1 MIVWKFVCNFV
12 WLKCSIT
19 NKRSIMDKY
28 KYRINFRI
36 EKRKGKTD
44 SDEMPINADITFGGK
59 RVWYYIGY
67 RLQPSK
73 WDSEAQRVKRNNF
86 NAEGVSA
93 SDINTRI
100 AKVEVAIH
108 EAFNQLELEGEEVSP
123 AIIKEKVK
131 GILNEEKSSRLTVA
145 EVYQILIDERE
156 KEINETPATAQW
168 SKGTLTKH
176 KTMLRHLKE
185 FRSGVY
191 FEDIND
197 EFLAKFELA
206 LIAKGLSNNYTHKSM
221 MDIKTFL
228 NWATKKGYNKNN
240 AYQACQQRFR
250 DETKADSTVNLYA
263 LTPEELQSIMIFPT
277 GRKAIDRTRNV
288 FVFACY
294 TGLRFSDVMNLRW
307 SNIDGDILDVI
318 SKKTNK
324 RQRFALANEAM
335 MILSRYPK
343 APDEPDPYIFP
354 RITNQ
359 KYNEQLKVVGKL
371 AGMTGDWIT
380 EKQSG
385 RTKTREVR
393 PKYELLTSHVARR
406 TFVTMCLR
414 KGMSP
419 EDIRAV
425 TGHTT
430 ADMMMKYVK
439 FDDES
444 KREKMSIL
452 NENAQSGVE
461 TVFDHAITDD
471 ERIRLGL
478 PTRETY
484 LEIFE
489 GDTASVNAHLAVLAH
504 IRSNLDAR
512 AEYIKR
518 LPTDKLNEV
527 LEIIMRH

>member
-1 MIVWKFVCNFV
+1 
-12 WLKCSIT
+12 
-19 NKRSIMDKY
+19 MDKY
-28 KYRINFRI
+28 KHRINFRI

-86 NAEGVSA
+86 NADGVSA

-185 FRSGVY
+185 FRSGIY

-240 AYQACQQRFR
+240 AYQAYQQRFR

-335 MILSRYPK
+335 MILSKYPK

-359 KYNEQLKVVGKL
+359 KYNEQLKV
-371 AGMTGDWIT
+371 TY
-380 EKQSG
+380 SG
-385 RTKTREVR
+385 
-393 PKYELLTSHVARR
+393 A
-406 TFVTMCLR
+406 
-414 KGMSP
+414 
-419 EDIRAV
+419 
-425 TGHTT
+425 
-430 ADMMMKYVK
+430 
-439 FDDES
+439 
-444 KREKMSIL
+444 
-452 NENAQSGVE
+452 
-461 TVFDHAITDD
+461 
-471 ERIRLGL
+471 
-478 PTRETY
+478 
-484 LEIFE
+484 
-489 GDTASVNAHLAVLAH
+489 
-504 IRSNLDAR
+504 
-512 AEYIKR
+512 
-518 LPTDKLNEV
+518 
-527 LEIIMRH
+527 